1 MGALYHRPTI
11 TLNLGAGAARG
22 LTHMGVLRAFEEQKI
37 PYDMIIGVSMGAVIG
52 GLYAY
57 QPDWKQTRDVMV
69 SILNSET
76 FRESFM
82 GIWPQEDTAR
92 TARRFL
98 HSMQK
103 IYLRTGVLGRIL
115 LSDGIISEEDIE
127 EVFLSRYPEI
137 FIQQTKIP
145 FACTAVDIL
154 TGKSFLFIKGKL
166 VEAVLASASIPM
178 VFPPRK
184 VNGRRYVDGGVLDKL
199 GVDASAHLK
208 PKYVIAVDASNPAD
222 VKTEIPRGALDVII
236 RSLDISVEER
246 LVVQR
251 KKANFVL
258 HSVTEDIHIGAFG
271 LHKELLDMGYEST
284 IAQVEAI
291 REALHLTNPW
301 KKYFSFFNWQKLKN
315 LKPFSN

>member
-1 MGALYHRPTI
+1 MAVLYHRPSI

-52 GLYAY
+52 GLYAA
-57 QPDWKQTRDVMV
+57 QPDWKKTRDTMV

-82 GIWPQEDTAR
+82 GIWPQESTAK

-145 FACTAVDIL
+145 FACVAVDVL
-154 TGKSFLFIKGKL
+154 SGKNFLFIKGKL
-166 VEAVLASASIPM
+166 VEAVLASSSIPM
-178 VFPPRK
+178 VFAPRK
-184 VNGRRYVDGGVLDKL
+184 VNGRRYIDGGVLDKL
-199 GVDASAHLK
+199 GIDASAHLR
-208 PKYVIAVDASNPAD
+208 PKYIIAVDASNPAEI
-222 VKTEIPRGALDVII
+222 KTEMPSGALDVII
-236 RSLDISVEER
+236 RSLDISVEDR
-246 LVVQR
+246 LLMQR
-251 KKANFVL
+251 KKASFVL
-258 HSVTEDIHIGAFG
+258 HSVTENVHIGAFER
-271 LHKELLDMGYEST
+271 HQELLDMGYEATLSQ
-284 IAQVEAI
+284 IEAI
-291 REALHLTNPW
+291 RDTLHLTKPW
-301 KKYFSFFNWQKLKN
+301 KKYFSFLNKN
-315 LKPFSN
+315 LFR